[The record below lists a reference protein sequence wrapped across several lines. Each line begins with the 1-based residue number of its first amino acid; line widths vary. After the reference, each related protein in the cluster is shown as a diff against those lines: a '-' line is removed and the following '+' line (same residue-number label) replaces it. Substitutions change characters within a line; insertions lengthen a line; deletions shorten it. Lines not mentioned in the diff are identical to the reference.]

1 MKKFSMLALAAVAVV
16 LVLSAAQAEARG
28 GGGGGRGAGGRGGA
42 RFDGG
47 SGYRSAGGNF
57 SERGFGEGAAGQ
69 GTRANKAGEGN
80 VQNRASQA
88 KSNINNNSRPFSA
101 SWYANH
107 PRAWQ
112 ASHPH
117 ADAWAVAGFGT
128 AAAWLGITAAAA
140 NDSTVYTSDI
150 TDDGDDSEDDNA
162 TEDNASDNADDQ
174 ADAPDNSASEL
185 AKTGAGK
192 QAGEGDFL
200 SLGVFK
206 LSPKGQP
213 NAWALLNLAV
223 SKSGVVRG
231 TYFDILSDQEQPVQG
246 AVDNATQRV
255 AFTIGTQGT
264 IVFET
269 LLPNLT
275 SDSGST
281 TLQYNDGTKSLWT
294 LSRQQ
299 ATTRTAD

>member
-1 MKKFSMLALAAVAVV
+1 MKKFSMLAFAAVAVV

-28 GGGGGRGAGGRGGA
+28 GGGARGGGP
-42 RFDGG
+42 RGG
-47 SGYRSAGGNF
+47 SSGFRSSGSNF
-57 SERGFGEGAAGQ
+57 SNRGLGEGAAGQ
-69 GTRANKAGEGN
+69 ATRANKVGEGN
-80 VQNRASQA
+80 IQNKASQA
-88 KSNINNNSRPFSA
+88 KSNFNGKSQPFSP

-112 ASHPH
+112 ATHPH

-140 NDSTVYTSDI
+140 NDSTVYTSDVSDDDEQSDDI
-150 TDDGDDSEDDNA
+150 AGNTDDQSDADN
-162 TEDNASDNADDQ
+162 
-174 ADAPDNSASEL
+174 NSASDL

-192 QAGEGDFL
+192 QANGGDFL

-213 NAWALLNLAV
+213 NAWAMLNLAV

-231 TYFDILSDQEQPVQG
+231 TYYDILSDQEQPVQG
-246 AVDNATQRV
+246 AVDKATQRV
-255 AFTIGTQGT
+255 AFTIGAQGT

-275 SDSGST
+275 SDDGSI
-281 TLQYNDGTKSLWT
+281 TLQYNDGTKSQWT